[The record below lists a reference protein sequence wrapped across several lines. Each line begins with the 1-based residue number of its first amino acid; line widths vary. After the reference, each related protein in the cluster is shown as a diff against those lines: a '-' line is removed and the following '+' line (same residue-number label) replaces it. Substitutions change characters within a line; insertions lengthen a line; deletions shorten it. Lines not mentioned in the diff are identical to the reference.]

1 MKDKIEI
8 LLLKRKL
15 ARKEELIEELTGSV
29 EHWKGIYKKLWQ
41 ERLLASDEIRTQLD
55 VIRNEMIALEIKRE
69 TS

>member
-29 EHWKGIYKKLWQ
+29 EHWKGRFKKLWQ